1 MEELQAIYC
10 RQKSFYGKAKIIRE
24 KGTIK
29 LQSYNTIIAEIK
41 NGKLH
46 INGFYSAT
54 STRHLKEFIKQ
65 NGFKTGTKKQLEK
78 LYFRK
83 LNNWR

>member
-1 MEELQAIYC
+1 MEELQPIYSNV
-10 RQKSFYGKAKIIRE
+10 KSFYGKAKIIRE
-24 KGTIK
+24 NGTIK

-54 STRHLKEFIKQ
+54 SRKHLREFMQ
-65 NGFKTGTKKQLEK
+65 QMGFRTGTKKQLEK
-78 LYFRK
+78 MYF
-83 LNNWR
+83 

>member
-1 MEELQAIYC
+1 MEELQPIYSN
-10 RQKSFYGKAKIIRE
+10 QKSFYGKAKIIRE

-29 LQSYNTIIAEIK
+29 LQSYNTIIAKIK

-54 STRHLKEFIKQ
+54 TTRHLKEFMQQ
-65 NGFKTGTKKQLEK
+65 NGFTTGTRKQLEK
-78 LYFRK
+78 MYF
-83 LNNWR
+83 

>member
-1 MEELQAIYC
+1 MEELQPIYC

-24 KGTIK
+24 KGIIK
-29 LQSYNTIIAEIK
+29 LKSYDTIIAEIK

-54 STRHLKEFIKQ
+54 TTRHLKEFMRQ
-65 NGFKTGTKKQLEK
+65 NGFTTGTKKQLEK
-78 LYFRK
+78 MYF
-83 LNNWR
+83 

>member
-1 MEELQAIYC
+1 MEELRPIYSNV
-10 RQKSFYGKAKIIRE
+10 KSFYGKAKIIRE

-41 NGKLH
+41 NEKLH

-54 STRHLKEFIKQ
+54 STRHLKEFIQ
-65 NGFKTGTKKQLEK
+65 QMGFTTKKKKQLEK
-78 LYFRK
+78 MYF
-83 LNNWR
+83 

>member
-1 MEELQAIYC
+1 MEELQPIYC

-24 KGTIK
+24 NGTIK
-29 LQSYNTIIAEIK
+29 LKSYNTIIAEIK

-54 STRHLKEFIKQ
+54 SMRHLKEFMQ
-65 NGFKTGTKKQLEK
+65 QMGFTTGNKKELEK
-78 LYFRK
+78 MYF
-83 LNNWR
+83 

>member
-1 MEELQAIYC
+1 MEELRPIYC

-24 KGTIK
+24 NGIIK
-29 LQSYNTIIAEIK
+29 LKSYDTIIAEIK

-54 STRHLKEFIKQ
+54 STKHLTEFVRQ
-65 NGFKTGTKKQLEK
+65 NGFKTGTKKELEK
-78 LYFRK
+78 MYL
-83 LNNWR
+83 